1 VGLRLV
7 SFPPRS
13 GAPELSTVLPRVSC
27 RVLLPQSPLDTQYGN
42 EPRHSSCKSR
52 LFVMG
57 NKITFISCKSYN
69 ASDSML
75 WAELLPNEAI
85 SQSLS
90 LGELLLTKSLDHIF
104 PWLCLQ
110 YHRFLYQILYQ
121 NAREKRKSYCHYSPP
136 TDLRG
141 MELSVKKMSAEF
153 QHYPVS

>member
-1 VGLRLV
+1 
-7 SFPPRS
+7 
-13 GAPELSTVLPRVSC
+13 
-27 RVLLPQSPLDTQYGN
+27 
-42 EPRHSSCKSR
+42 
-52 LFVMG
+52 
-57 NKITFISCKSYN
+57 
-69 ASDSML
+69 ML

-153 QHYPVS
+153 QHYPVSWTSMKYLQQHQITLSTTYKIKIKLQRN